1 MGLTYT
7 PNINLALQ
15 QDKSDKLN
23 WDAVTSNWQKI
34 DEAFGSYDPGS
45 RSTSGK
51 AILSSRGFVTS
62 SSLIGQV
69 EQDEEVR

>member
-34 DEAFGSYDPGS
+34 DEAFGSYSGGV
-45 RSTSGK
+45 RSMAGK
-51 AILSSRGFVTS
+51 AVLGVSGFMTS
-62 SSLIGQV
+62 SSLIGQI
-69 EQDEEVR
+69 EQEEVR